1 MCGLLV
7 TVGAPPADQ
16 RERHTVTT
24 QHAAPEPVIG
34 WNYLAV
40 SGRPIVWAGPVTHP
54 GPLPGSAL
62 PPTARRRAVGYVRL
76 RPDTDT
82 AASEQITA
90 RLRGFAARSGLDLVN
105 IYTEHPH
112 PYRRSVFGE
121 LLQALCRPDI
131 STVVIP
137 APEHLSEFDGI
148 YQAMRALIE
157 IETGAD
163 VLVMSHT
170 TEATQ

>member
-1 MCGLLV
+1 M
-7 TVGAPPADQ
+7 
-16 RERHTVTT
+16 TT

-34 WNYLAV
+34 GDYLATT
-40 SGRPIVWAGPVTHP
+40 GRPVVGVAPVTHP
-54 GPLPGSAL
+54 GPLTASAL
-62 PPTARRRAVGYVRL
+62 PPTARCRAVGYVRL

-82 AASEQITA
+82 AASEQVTA
-90 RLRGFAARSGLDLVN
+90 RLRGFAARSGLDLVG

-112 PYRRSVFGE
+112 PFRQSAFGE

-137 APEHLSEFDGI
+137 GPEHLSEFDGI

-170 TEATQ
+170 IEAMP

>member
-1 MCGLLV
+1 M
-7 TVGAPPADQ
+7 TP
-16 RERHTVTT
+16 

-34 WNYLAV
+34 GDYLAAT
-40 SGRPIVWAGPVTHP
+40 GRPIVWAAPVTHP

-82 AASEQITA
+82 DSEHVAA
-90 RLRGFAARSGLDLVN
+90 RLRGFAARSGLDLVG

-112 PYRRSVFGE
+112 PYQPSAFGE

-148 YQAMRALIE
+148 YQAMWALIE

-170 TEATQ
+170 IEAMP